1 MNDKRKKKNKC
12 CLRWQINQGEGDKI
26 RAIY

>member
-12 CLRWQINQGEGDKI
+12 SLRWQINQEEGGKI